1 MGRAEGL
8 RYLYLFLSPLLA
20 GVKAHGDC
28 CGSCEAEGIGLCG
41 HCGLCECEAPPPL
54 IRLAED
60 LHRRSEFCA
69 ILWANMMVICVSV
82 GLSGD
87 VAVTAKACQ

>member
-1 MGRAEGL
+1 MATV
-8 RYLYLFLSPLLA
+8 A
-20 GVKAHGDC
+20 GVAKRRALGC
-28 CGSCEAEGIGLCG
+28 AATVVCVSVKLAL
-41 HCGLCECEAPPPL
+41 LL